1 MFEEYKIGE
10 NLQIF
15 IDEGCQIKVNTEHVF
30 GKDYECAKESNT
42 LLLIN
47 NAGKTLLTTSANNLQ
62 KGLDQLDKKLI
73 EKATE
78 KQREKKPLEKLK
90 FEVDQLRELNFK
102 NSNAHR
108 LSRLATFNGWDLRE
122 RGNGNIEIKVHNA
135 ANVVLWFDPLQEHR
149 VINLNLINLQTT
161 VLTNENKNFIK
172 LLDLISD
179 YLRAPLEIRK
189 QERERE

>member
-30 GKDYECAKESNT
+30 GKDYECVKESNT

-47 NAGKTLLTTSANNLQ
+47 NAGKTLLTTTANNLQ

-73 EKATE
+73 ERTIE
-78 KQREKKPLEKLK
+78 IQRKKKPLENLK

-108 LSRLATFNGWDLRE
+108 LSRSATFHGWDLGE
-122 RGNGNIEIKVHNA
+122 RGNGKIEIRIHNA
-135 ANVVLWFDPLQEHR
+135 ANSVLWFDPLQESR
-149 VINLNLINLQTT
+149 VINLNLANLKTT
-161 VLTNENKNFIK
+161 LPTNENKNFMK

-179 YLRAPLEIRK
+179 YLRTPLEIRK
-189 QERERE
+189 QEREQ

>member
-1 MFEEYKIGE
+1 MLEEYKIGD

-30 GKDYECAKESNT
+30 GKDYECVKESNT

-47 NAGKTLLTTSANNLQ
+47 NAGKTLLTTTANNLQ

-90 FEVDQLRELNFK
+90 FEVDQLRELNF
-102 NSNAHR
+102 NNNDAHR
-108 LSRLATFNGWDLRE
+108 LSRSATYRGWDLRE
-122 RGNGNIEIKVHNA
+122 RGNGNIDIAIHNA
-135 ANVVLWFDPLQEHR
+135 ANSVLWFDPLQESR

-179 YLRAPLEIRK
+179 YLRAPLDIRK